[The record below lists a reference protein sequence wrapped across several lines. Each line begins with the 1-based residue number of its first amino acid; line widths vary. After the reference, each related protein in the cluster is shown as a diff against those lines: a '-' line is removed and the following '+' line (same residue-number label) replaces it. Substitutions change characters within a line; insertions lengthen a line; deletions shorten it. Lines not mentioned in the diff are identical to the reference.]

1 MNIFQAEIDR
11 LKSGI
16 AEALPGVIVRGSL
29 IDHESLRRD
38 ELQNGVIT
46 VLLERIENDGDWR
59 SKLRLL
65 ASWKCRD
72 VRAMWKSRRHWVR

>member
-29 IDHESLRRD
+29 IDHESLRTMAT
-38 ELQNGVIT
+38 GA
-46 VLLERIENDGDWR
+46 
-59 SKLRLL
+59 
-65 ASWKCRD
+65 ASCGC
-72 VRAMWKSRRHWVR
+72 